1 MALPV
6 RDARREDRHM
16 NSSAAAMTTTD
27 PLRELLHAPA
37 AIHETHTGMVFLVGD
52 RAYKVKKPVV
62 TDFLDFSTPQRREQV
77 CAREVLLNS
86 RLAPDSYLGVAHFD
100 NVGQAM
106 PEPVIVMRRYPDSL
120 RLSTMAAA
128 GEPMDKHIVRIAEAL
143 ARFHDDAARSPAI
156 DDCARM
162 PAITT
167 RWDENLTE
175 LRRYLDTVLSSERL
189 SEVARLATKFTSGR
203 PDLFAERIADRRIV
217 DGHGDLLAD
226 DIFCLP
232 DGPVLLDCLEF
243 DDRLR
248 YVDCV
253 DDAAFLAMDLE
264 FVGREDLADEFTSH
278 YLRLTGDP
286 APKSLWHF
294 YIAYRAVVR
303 AKVDCIRFDQGAAGA
318 VADAQHHL
326 DIALAHL
333 RAGTVRL
340 ILVGGGPG
348 TGKTTLAHALAE
360 PMGAEV
366 ISTDE
371 VRRGLRESGD
381 IDGPEGMLNAGL
393 YSTDNVQAVYDTVL
407 RRASTA
413 LARGRSVILDGTW
426 RDPRQRQRARDVA
439 DEHCSPTVELACTA
453 PLSEAVTRIN
463 TRPPGSSDA
472 TPHIAAAMP
481 APSSSGAACTASTRR
496 DPWAIQS
503 LKPTN
508 YVAWQSDT
516 TQTPYNAENTGGIDE
531 ENRLPHPD
539 RAGRQPPH
547 RCHTDDHSPV
557 LDGRIRYGGCRTP
570 PAAGVD
576 ASPPRR

>member
-1 MALPV
+1 LAVPIDFASSRPADELVEISRDCSLAWSARCGAGGPDACDHRAAGMTVCTHHWLTDDLVPRHRVEWPLPV
-6 RDARREDRHM
+6 RDARHEDGRM
-16 NSSAAAMTTTD
+16 NSSTAAMTITD

-37 AIHETHTGMVFLVGD
+37 AIRETHTGIVVLVGD
-52 RAYKVKKPVV
+52 RAYKVKKPVI
-62 TDFLDFSTPQRREQV
+62 TDFLDFSTPERREQV
-77 CAREVLLNS
+77 CAREVVLNS
-86 RLAPDSYLGVAHFD
+86 RLARDSYLGVAHFD
-100 NVGQAM
+100 NLGQAA

-128 GEPMDKHIVRIAEAL
+128 GEPVERHIVRIAEAL
-143 ARFHDDAARSPAI
+143 ARFHDEASRSRAI
-156 DDCARM
+156 DACAKV
-162 PAITT
+162 PEITR
-167 RWDENLTE
+167 RWEENITE
-175 LRRYLDTVLSSERL
+175 LRRYLDTVLSTECL
-189 SEVARLATKFTSGR
+189 SEVARLATQFISGR
-203 PDLFAERIADRRIV
+203 SDLFEERIADRRIV

-232 DGPVLLDCLEF
+232 EGPALLDCLEF
-243 DDRLR
+243 DDQLR

-303 AKVDCIRFDQGAAGA
+303 AKVDCIRVDQGAAGA

-326 DIALAHL
+326 DIALARL

-360 PMGAEV
+360 SLGAEV

-407 RRASTA
+407 RRASLA
-413 LARGRSVILDGTW
+413 LVRGRSVILDGTW

-439 DEHCSPTVELACTA
+439 NEHHCPTVELACIV
-453 PLSEAVTRIN
+453 PLSDAMGRLSA
-463 TRPPGSSDA
+463 RPPSSSDA
-472 TPHIAAAMP
+472 TPHIAAAMGTDEHQY
-481 APSSSGAACTASTRR
+481 SGMHHVDTARPPGDSAAEAYELCCL
-496 DPWAIQS
+496 AI
-503 LKPTN
+503 
-508 YVAWQSDT
+508 
-516 TQTPYNAENTGGIDE
+516 
-531 ENRLPHPD
+531 
-539 RAGRQPPH
+539 
-547 RCHTDDHSPV
+547 
-557 LDGRIRYGGCRTP
+557 
-570 PAAGVD
+570 
-576 ASPPRR
+576 